1 MAAMPADAQA
11 PLYDFPVFASGWRM
25 YASTHMTCGVSLYNY
40 KDLRVSRTSVLV
52 SAYRRVPCL
61 RVLHGT
67 EGCFAK

>member
-11 PLYDFPVFASGWRM
+11 PLYDFPVFASGM
-25 YASTHMTCGVSLYNY
+25 AHVCIHMNFGVSLYNY
-40 KDLRVSRTSVLV
+40 KDLRVSRTSALV